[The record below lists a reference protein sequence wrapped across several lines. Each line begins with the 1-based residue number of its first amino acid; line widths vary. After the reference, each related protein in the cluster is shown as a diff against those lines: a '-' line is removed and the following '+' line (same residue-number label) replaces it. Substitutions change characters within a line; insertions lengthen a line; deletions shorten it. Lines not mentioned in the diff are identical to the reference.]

1 MTPGRSRRVT
11 GRLLLLP
18 AALRLGGMLGSA
30 AFLAARSA
38 APSASP
44 TPRASATPSATRS
57 PNPTPS
63 LSPTPSP
70 TPTPAPTPE
79 AYEDLSGIP
88 TTKELAHRYPIAV
101 MLDDHPDARPQAGL
115 AYASIVYQAPVEGYI
130 PRYMAVFQAGT
141 PPAVGPVR
149 SARRY
154 FVRWASETR
163 AVYVHHGGPLPLLRY
178 LNSGQGNVINADGAS
193 TYRVGFRAS
202 PHNVYTT
209 GERLRTWADK
219 HGATQENLGYDPTK
233 KGALQAFRDPVPL
246 AKRGPDGGTI
256 QLVYALERVDYRFSR
271 KSSTW
276 LRFVDGKPQHDTD
289 DEAVRSRGTGSGP
302 RIQPRTVIV
311 MIVPIRRTG
320 SINGPALG
328 AMEADSIGSNTA
340 WIFTEGRVLKG
351 TWEKRNET
359 ARTRFLDPEG
369 KRIVLP
375 RGQIFIQVITGSG
388 IGGRLS
394 FDVEAAK
401 P

>member
-1 MTPGRSRRVT
+1 V
-11 GRLLLLP
+11 P
-18 AALRLGGMLGSA
+18 AALLLGVTGSA

-38 APSASP
+38 APSPSP
-44 TPRASATPSATRS
+44 TPATPSAS
-57 PNPTPS
+57 PSPSPTAT
-63 LSPTPSP
+63 PTPSP
-70 TPTPAPTPE
+70 TPLPTPTPIPTPE

-88 TTKELAHRYPIAV
+88 TTKDLAHRYPIAV

-115 AYASIVYQAPVEGYI
+115 AYASVVYQAPVEGYI

-141 PPAVGPVR
+141 PPAVGPIR

-163 AVYVHHGGPLPLLRY
+163 AVYVHVGGPLPLLNY
-178 LNSGQGNVINADGAS
+178 LNSGRGNVIDARGAS

-209 GERLRTWADK
+209 GGRLRNWADK
-219 HGATQENLGYDPTK
+219 NGATQEDLAYDPTE
-233 KGALQAFRDPVPL
+233 KGALQPFRDPVPL

-256 QLVYALERVDYRFSR
+256 QLVYELERVDYRFSR
-271 KSSTW
+271 KSNTW
-276 LRFVDGKPQHDTD
+276 LRVVDGKPQHETD
-289 DEAVRSRGTGSGP
+289 DEPVRSRGTGSGP

-311 MIVPIRRTG
+311 MIVPIVPVR

-328 AMEADSIGSNTA
+328 AMAADSIGSNNA
-340 WIFTEGRVLKG
+340 WIFAEGRVIKG
-351 TWEKRNET
+351 TWQKRNET
-359 ARTRFLDPEG
+359 ARTRFLDSSG
-369 KRIVLP
+369 KEIVLP

-394 FDVEAAK
+394 FEVEAAEA